1 LPERFFDGSVPFVP
15 AVGRLDFLF
24 FYPAVGRLDFLF
36 FYPAVGRLDFLFF
49 FYPAVGRLDFLFF
62 CAAPE
67 AGEEIR
73 CLFAKLAEDRF
84 NLVVGRFSRGK
95 TSLLSFIAGGDG

>member
-1 LPERFFDGSVPFVP
+1 
-15 AVGRLDFLF
+15 LDFLF
-24 FYPAVGRLDFLF
+24 FWISYSVQLGD
-36 FYPAVGRLDFLFF
+36 
-49 FYPAVGRLDFLFF
+49 